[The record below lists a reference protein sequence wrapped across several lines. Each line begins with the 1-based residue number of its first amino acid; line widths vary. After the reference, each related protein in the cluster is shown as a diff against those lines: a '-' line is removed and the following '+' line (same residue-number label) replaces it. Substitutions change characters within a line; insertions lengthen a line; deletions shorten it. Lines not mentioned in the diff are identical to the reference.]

1 MNGKAARAIGEKW
14 NFAGWGQSFNIRD
27 LPQDSLEVRELGVPK
42 EHAKKLGQWPATAIC
57 GNDITSSCLYV
68 SALAILAAGAY
79 APVALLTV
87 AAVLFLFRKIY
98 SEVGSALPLNGGTY
112 TVLLNSTNKR
122 LAAAAACLTLL
133 SYVATAVISA
143 GEAMHYAQ
151 LLVHGLP
158 IMAATVGLLGLFAF
172 LNLIGI
178 QESSKVALG
187 IFITHMVTLSLLV
200 IACTI
205 QVVSD
210 PSVFVANWA
219 NPLPKDTGIVRAL
232 YLGFA
237 AAMLGISGFESSANF
252 IEEQK
257 EGVFPKTLR
266 NMWFAVS
273 IFNPLVCLLALGM
286 VPRGEVAE
294 HATSLLAVMGDRA
307 AGGWLKTLVGVDAVL
322 VLSGAVLT
330 SYVGVT
336 GLVRRM
342 SLDACLPEFFLQ
354 ENEWRK
360 TNHWIILGFF
370 GICCS
375 ILFATEGHVERLA
388 GVYTLSFL
396 CVMALYAIGNMLL
409 KLERKRLPRT
419 ERAGWIAVVTAL
431 VAVLVGLSGN
441 LTGPN
446 VKIFMTYF
454 GGMSALVAVMFL
466 RIPILRLILIVG
478 RKIVDVG
485 QRVNSKMSNS
495 IADRI
500 DEIQNQTMVYFTKGD
515 GIVALN
521 HAALYVLENEQTAN
535 LMVIHVYENKEDIPM
550 GLAEQLQTV
559 DRLYPN
565 LRIDFLTVK
574 GTFGP
579 ALIERLSRKLNVPK
593 NYMFLGTP
601 GDRFPHKIA
610 ELGGVRLIIG

>member
-1 MNGKAARAIGEKW
+1 MDRTVEKVGEGW
-14 NFAGWGQSFNIRD
+14 DFAGWGQSFKIRD
-27 LPQDSLEVRELGVPK
+27 LGADAVEVRELGVSK
-42 EHAKKLGQWPATAIC
+42 AQANRLGQWPATAIC

-79 APVALLTV
+79 APLALLTV
-87 AAVLFLFRKIY
+87 AAVLYLFRKIY

-143 GEAMHYAQ
+143 GEAMHYAHH
-151 LLVHGLP
+151 LIPTLP
-158 IMAATVGLLGLFAF
+158 IMAATVALLGFFAF

-178 QESSKVALG
+178 QESSRVALV
-187 IFITHMVTLSLLV
+187 IFAVHMATLVLLSVACAFQV
-200 IACTI
+200 IR
-205 QVVSD
+205 D
-210 PSVFVANWA
+210 PSVLAANWA
-219 NPLPKDTGIVRAL
+219 NPLPEGRGVMGAL

-252 IEEQK
+252 IEEQA

-266 NMWFAVS
+266 NMWIAVAV
-273 IFNPLVCLLALGM
+273 FNPLICFLALGM
-286 VPRGEVAE
+286 IPRAEVAA
-294 HATSLLAVMGDRA
+294 HQTSLLAIMGERA

-342 SLDACLPEFFLQ
+342 SLDACLPDFFLA
-354 ENEWRK
+354 ENAWRR
-360 TNHWIILGFF
+360 TNHWIIVSFF
-370 GICCS
+370 AVCCS
-375 ILFATEGHVERLA
+375 ILFATHGHVERLA

-409 KLERKRLPRT
+409 KVERGRLPRA
-419 ERAGWIAVVTAL
+419 ERAGWLSVSVAL
-431 VAVLVGLSGN
+431 AAVLVGLSGN
-441 LTGPN
+441 LTPEN
-446 VKIFMTYF
+446 VRIFALYF
-454 GGMSALVAVMFL
+454 GAMSALVAVMFL
-466 RIPILRLILIVG
+466 RIPILRLLLLLG
-478 RKIVDVG
+478 RAAVEFG
-485 QRVNSKMSNS
+485 ERVNGAMSS
-495 IADRI
+495 AIVERI
-500 DEIQNQTMVYFTKGD
+500 DEIHSRAAVYFTKGD

-535 LMVIHVYENKEDIPM
+535 LMVIHVYEDEKDIPE
-550 GLAEQLQTV
+550 GLAEQLRTV

-565 LRIDFLTVK
+565 LRIDFLAVK
-574 GTFGP
+574 GVFGP
-579 ALIERLSRKLNVPK
+579 ELIERLSRKLHVPK
-593 NYMFLGTP
+593 NYMFIGTP
-601 GDRFPHKIA
+601 GDRFPHKIS